1 MTQRG
6 IEQGGWI
13 LSPNQMRFLAEK
25 PYLYNAS
32 AGSYLEL
39 FVLQKFWCW
48 LAKFIPNF
56 IAPSVITVLGLVI
69 NVICCMNLL
78 CFSLDLKS
86 ECPSWTFILCAIGVF
101 AYQTL
106 DALDGKQSF
115 KVQNSPIEEIY
126 DHACDAVSTIFVI
139 LSVAIAAQLA
149 FNPFILYTFFLCSVV
164 AFYCT
169 HWLCHVTHT
178 MVFGKIDVSEGQWT
192 MILVHALTA
201 YYGQR
206 IWRVTLFTFMGIEV
220 SSVHLI
226 TIASILSLIRSMF
239 NNINMAVAGKK
250 TPLEENGIEIPRR
263 TSVLAP
269 GVPLTLLII
278 LTTFS
283 YFQGL
288 FNVSPAVFILTFG
301 FSFAKLTMKLVMVNI
316 SKGYMDP
323 IDTSLAVPLLIAVN
337 SVFPLVCS
345 YTALLCGLVY
355 AMMDSLRFFTYCSW
369 DLKVALDANI
379 FTIKYPLGHPKN
391 RAGDNGF
398 YINGL
403 NTEKVVNEWAKFK
416 QAKGQSGL
424 EELFKSEE

>member
-39 FVLQKFWCW
+39 LILQRFWCW

-56 IAPSVITVLGLVI
+56 VAPSVITCLGLAV
-69 NVICCMNLL
+69 NVLCCMNLL
-78 CFSLDLKS
+78 CFAFDLRS
-86 ECPSWTFILCAIGVF
+86 ECPSWTFVLCAIGVF

-126 DHACDAVSTIFVI
+126 DHMCDAVSTIFVI

-149 FNPFILYTFFLCSVV
+149 FNPLLLYTFFLSSVV

-178 MVFGKIDVSEGQWT
+178 MVFGKVDVSEGQWT

-206 IWRVTLFTFMGIEV
+206 IWRSTLFTLFGLEV
-220 SSVHLI
+220 TSVHLI
-226 TIASILSLIRSMF
+226 TIASIVSLLGSMYE
-239 NNINMAVAGKK
+239 NIKMAAGVQR
-250 TPLEENGIEIPRR
+250 TPLEQVGIEIPRR
-263 TSVLAP
+263 NTVFAP
-269 GVPLTLLII
+269 AVPLILLIT
-278 LTTFS
+278 LTNIC
-283 YFQGL
+283 YMQGL
-288 FNVSPAVFILTFG
+288 FMVSPGVFILTFG

-316 SKGYMDP
+316 SKGYMDS
-323 IDTSLAVPLLIAVN
+323 IDSSLAVPLLIAVN

-355 AMMDSLRFFTYCSW
+355 AIMDALRFFTYCSW
-369 DLKVALDANI
+369 DLRAALDVNI
-379 FTIKYPLGHPKN
+379 FSIKYPVGHPKS

-403 NTEKVVNEWAKFK
+403 NTEKVVSGWKKFK
-416 QAKGQSGL
+416 EEKGQSGL
-424 EELFKSEE
+424 DELFKSEE